1 MNTSMKQELTERLV
15 DTIGEHYQDDDTD
28 FSELHFHAFNETP
41 YIIGYYKAAEWLKGH
56 GVDTLDAIAA
66 VIEWEC
72 DTFGE
77 VTLKAED
84 INSESIVNM
93 YVYMLGEELINGLD
107 ADLDDT
113 NKKDLIGEIKS

>member
-15 DTIGEHYQDDDTD
+15 DTIGEHYQDDD
-28 FSELHFHAFNETP
+28 
-41 YIIGYYKAAEWLKGH
+41 EWLKGH